1 MRRQQGFTL
10 IELMIVVA
18 IIGILAAIA
27 IPAYQDYTIRTK
39 ISEVM
44 VVASAA
50 KNSAS
55 EYYISTNILPADANK
70 AGINTNGPGQS
81 NYLSAIAVD
90 TVGGTLNLYYTLT
103 GLGTDVNADTL
114 IFNGTGSSN
123 GVKWVC
129 TGGTLDQKFR
139 AANCRS

>member
-39 ISEVM
+39 VSEVM
-44 VVASAA
+44 VVGSAA

-55 EYYISTNILPADANK
+55 EYYISMNALPTGPAQ
-70 AGINTNGPGQS
+70 AGINTSPGQS
-81 NYLSAIAVD
+81 NYISAINVD
-90 TVGGTLNLYYTLT
+90 TVGGTINLYYTLT
-103 GLGTDVNADTL
+103 GLGTDVNGDSL
-114 IFNGTGSSN
+114 IFNGTGSAN

-139 AANCRS
+139 AANCRT

>member
-1 MRRQQGFTL
+1 
-10 IELMIVVA
+10 MIVVA

-39 ISEVM
+39 VSEVM

-55 EYYISTNILPADANK
+55 EYYITMNVLPANVNQ
-70 AGINTNGPGQS
+70 AGINTSPNQS
-81 NYLSAIAVD
+81 NYISAINVTTAGSVI
-90 TVGGTLNLYYTLT
+90 NLFYTLT
-103 GLGTDVNADTL
+103 ALGTDVNGDTL
-114 IFNGTGSSN
+114 IFQGTGSPD
-123 GVKWVC
+123 GVKWTC

-139 AANCRS
+139 AANCRT

>member
-1 MRRQQGFTL
+1 MRNQQGFTL

-55 EYYISTNILPADANK
+55 EYYISTNNLPADSSK
-70 AGINTNGPGQS
+70 AGINTVAAQS
-81 NYLSAIAVD
+81 NYLSAISVD
-90 TVGGTLNLYYTLT
+90 TLGGTINLYYTLT
-103 GLGTDVNADTL
+103 NLGTDVNGKSL

-129 TGGTLDQKFR
+129 TSGNLDQKFR
-139 AANCRS
+139 AANCRT